1 MRDGWNEEL
10 FQLHVGQLDRA
21 IAMLPTIITE
31 SSIGNVTATVPQL
44 ILLVSVAGC
53 RGAPVQNWRKAL
65 VLAARVRRHAL
76 LSAILGRDDH
86 GNLRPRVAASSL
98 LQFIDSFQ
106 VAAARKKTAEKV
118 VYETRENKY
127 INT

>member
-1 MRDGWNEEL
+1 MLHEGHCFSCMRDDSIR
-10 FQLHVGQLDRA
+10 FDKA
-21 IAMLPTIITE
+21 IAMSPISITE
-31 SSIGNVTATVPQL
+31 SSIGHVTATVPQL
-44 ILLVSVAGC
+44 FLLVSAAGC
-53 RGAPVQNWRKAL
+53 RGASVQNLRMAL

-76 LSAILGRDDH
+76 LSATLGRDDH

-118 VYETRENKY
+118 V
-127 INT
+127 